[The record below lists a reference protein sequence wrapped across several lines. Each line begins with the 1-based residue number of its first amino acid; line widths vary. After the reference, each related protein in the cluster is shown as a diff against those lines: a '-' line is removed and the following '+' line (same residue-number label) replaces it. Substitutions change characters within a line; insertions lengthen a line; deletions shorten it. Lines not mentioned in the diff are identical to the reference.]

1 MRKLSKALLFGL
13 ADFIIIAI
21 IFFLFANLKIDL
33 LFVYILMIIGLIG
46 YAIYLL
52 RILRVGE
59 EIIKKEAVEK
69 LKPLETAEK
78 PKEEKREILEI
89 IPKLIFKE
97 FKKTENVK
105 EDVINFNEVIDY
117 IKYNLYYGHLKE
129 KIINK
134 LLNVGWTNDEVE
146 RAFSSL

>member
-1 MRKLSKALLFGL
+1 MRKLLKALLFGL

-21 IFFLFANLKIDL
+21 IFFSFVSLKIDL

-52 RILRVGE
+52 RILRTE
-59 EIIKKEAVEK
+59 EIVKKETVEE
-69 LKPLETAEK
+69 LKPLEITEK
-78 PKEEKREILEI
+78 PKEVLEI
-89 IPKLIFKE
+89 IPKPLFKE
-97 FKKTENVK
+97 IKKTESIKK
-105 EDVINFNEVIDY
+105 EAINFNEIIDY

-129 KIINK
+129 RIINK
-134 LLNVGWTNDEVE
+134 LLNAGWTNDEVE